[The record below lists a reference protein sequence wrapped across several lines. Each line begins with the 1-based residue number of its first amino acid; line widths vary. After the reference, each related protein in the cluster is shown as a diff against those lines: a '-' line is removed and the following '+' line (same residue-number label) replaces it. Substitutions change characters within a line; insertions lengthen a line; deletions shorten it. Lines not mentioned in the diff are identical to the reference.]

1 MRPPLVARALGII
14 LLAFGGVL
22 LLPAL
27 LAWIVGENPA
37 ILPFVVAA
45 LVAASTGLCCF
56 WYGRGSRDFDQLR
69 RTEGLL
75 IVALTWT
82 LAGLFG
88 GVPYLFFG
96 LSPLDAL
103 FESVSGITTT
113 GATILTDFSL
123 YPRAF
128 FFWRSFSQ
136 WLGGMGIIVLFVAI
150 LPQLGVAGRRIFFAE
165 APGPTEEKIT
175 PRVAHTAKAL
185 WTVYIV
191 LTAIEII
198 LLILVGMPWFDALCN
213 ALSTMAAGG
222 FSPHLESIMGYG
234 SPAIT
239 WIVTLFMLLAGSNF
253 ALQYRMLIRGHSQAL
268 LASEEFRFYL
278 TTVVLFAVLLFVLLL
293 ANQEMTIAAGWRDS
307 LFQIISIM
315 TSTGFSSAD
324 FALWSIP
331 AQTVIFAM
339 MLIGGCAG
347 SAGGGIKVV
356 RVLFIAKFLKR
367 EIDQLVHPSAVLP
380 IKIDRVTVHEEV
392 QRQMLSF
399 LLFYLLL
406 LVVSG
411 LVVTMLE
418 QDAVIG
424 MVGAAATIGNVG
436 PGLGEIGPMG
446 TFANLQPASKMLF
459 IINMIVGRLE
469 LIPFLV
475 MLAPG
480 FWSLSRNG

>member
-37 ILPFVVAA
+37 MWPFVIAA
-45 LVAASTGLCCF
+45 LAAASAGLSCF

-191 LTAIEII
+191 LTAIEIV

-222 FSPHLESIMGYG
+222 FSPHPESIMGYG

-253 ALQYRMLIRGHSQAL
+253 ALQYRMLIRSHSQAL

-278 TTVVLFAVLLFVLLL
+278 TTVVLFAVLLLVLLL

-307 LFQIISIM
+307 LFQIISIV
-315 TSTGFSSAD
+315 TTTGFSSAD

-367 EIDQLVHPSAVLP
+367 EIDQLVHPKAVLP

-411 LVVTMLE
+411 LVVTIIE
-418 QDAVIG
+418 QDALIG

-446 TFANLQPASKMLF
+446 SFAHLQPASKMLF

-480 FWSLSRNG
+480 FWTLSRNC

>member
-1 MRPPLVARALGII
+1 
-14 LLAFGGVL
+14 
-22 LLPAL
+22 
-27 LAWIVGENPA
+27 
-37 ILPFVVAA
+37 
-45 LVAASTGLCCF
+45 
-56 WYGRGSRDFDQLR
+56 
-69 RTEGLL
+69 
-75 IVALTWT
+75 
-82 LAGLFG
+82 
-88 GVPYLFFG
+88 
-96 LSPLDAL
+96 
-103 FESVSGITTT
+103 
-113 GATILTDFSL
+113 
-123 YPRAF
+123 
-128 FFWRSFSQ
+128 
-136 WLGGMGIIVLFVAI
+136 
-150 LPQLGVAGRRIFFAE
+150 
-165 APGPTEEKIT
+165 
-175 PRVAHTAKAL
+175 
-185 WTVYIV
+185 
-191 LTAIEII
+191 
-198 LLILVGMPWFDALCN
+198 
-213 ALSTMAAGG
+213 
-222 FSPHLESIMGYG
+222 MGYG

-367 EIDQLVHPSAVLP
+367 EIDQLVHPRAVLP

-446 TFANLQPASKMLF
+446 TFANLQPTSKMLF